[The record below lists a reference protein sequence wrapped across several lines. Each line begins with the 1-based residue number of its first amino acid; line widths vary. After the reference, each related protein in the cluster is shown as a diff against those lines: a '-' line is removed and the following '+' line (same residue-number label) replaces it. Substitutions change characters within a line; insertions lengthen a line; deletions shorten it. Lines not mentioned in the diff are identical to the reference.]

1 MSEQRFDSVWD
12 AIEDR
17 PAEAA
22 NMKARSD
29 LVIAIREVVEPLF
42 KLHPLKGKL
51 RRFWA
56 VTVRANWR
64 IIFRFENGK
73 AFDVDFVDYH

>member
-29 LVIAIREVVEPLF
+29 LVIAIREVVS
-42 KLHPLKGKL
+42 HGGS
-51 RRFWA
+51 RRRRQPNGSA
-56 VTVRANWR
+56 SPSRA
-64 IIFRFENGK
+64 
-73 AFDVDFVDYH
+73 